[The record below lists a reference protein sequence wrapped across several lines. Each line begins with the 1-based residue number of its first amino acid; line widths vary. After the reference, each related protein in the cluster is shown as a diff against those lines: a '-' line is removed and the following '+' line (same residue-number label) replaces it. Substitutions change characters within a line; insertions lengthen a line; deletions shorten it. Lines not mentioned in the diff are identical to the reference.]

1 MGPNLRRLRD
11 SRIASITGFSHVG
24 GAAGELSLVRSLAI
38 PSSLTTVA
46 EKGVAVA
53 VTFAAAAAEAPAGG
67 PGVVSLAHDRPPLK
81 SVEGEFIGPVA
92 NFVIGSQVMRPFS
105 SGGVRVVT

>member
-1 MGPNLRRLRD
+1 MVLNLVRLRD

-24 GAAGELSLVRSLAI
+24 GSAGELSLVQSLAT
-38 PSSLTTVA
+38 PSSSTTVA

-53 VTFAAAAAEAPAGG
+53 VALAAAEAEAPARG
-67 PGVVSLAHDRPPLK
+67 PDVVSLAHDKSPLK
-81 SVEGEFIGPVA
+81 SVDGEFIGPVA
-92 NFVIGSQVMRPFS
+92 NFVIDSQVMRPFS